1 VVSGFRAA
9 LGRLMVAVMAATVL
23 VPTVAFAWGSVV
35 HASVDCQMGQSD
47 WYEVSVTS
55 TDLLFTHNLAYA
67 SLAPGG
73 NASRTITVSNTYT
86 GSITITVGT
95 SAEGSIIIAKA
106 SLEVGFSLKGE
117 YSRTDSDSHT
127 DGITNN
133 TSNNHKYVF
142 FEGTKNATGRFTQY
156 YCSVGVAK
164 VRSSGTW
171 KSWHGMD
178 FGVLRCDQDARIA
191 TDFGAWSI
199 EHEAVLTC

>member
-9 LGRLMVAVMAATVL
+9 LGRLMVAVMAAGVL
-23 VPTVAFAWGSVV
+23 VPTVAFAWGSVA
-35 HASVDCQMGQSD
+35 HASVDCAVGEPD
-47 WYEVSVTS
+47 WYQVSVTA

-67 SLAPGG
+67 SLAPDAY
-73 NASRTITVSNTYT
+73 ASRTISVSNTYT
-86 GSITITVGT
+86 AGITVTVGT

-106 SLEVGFSLKGE
+106 SLAVGFSLKGE

-133 TSNNHKYVF
+133 TAKYHKWVF
-142 FEGTKNATGRFTQY
+142 FEGTKTAKGNFTKY
-156 YCSVGVAK
+156 YCSAGVAK

-178 FGVLRCDQDARIA
+178 FGVLRCDQDSQVIDAY
-191 TDFGAWSI
+191 GAWSV
-199 EHEAVLTC
+199 EHEATLTC